1 MKMTQTKLFLG
12 LFLIFSIFSCQEKQE
27 GEVVYSE
34 TYNIDELEDSP
45 EADND
50 FVKKYGDYLKS
61 TIEIYGLKDSD
72 IIDGY
77 SKMNTESDNL
87 NQTIEFEFEYSSDKS
102 KYYLMNS
109 LAKFHDVKDIEK
121 GWELGE
127 TSFWSGLLSEKMQK
141 ESFTEF
147 KNSNINSIGDYS
159 EYSELPVG
167 DKVMFILHFKWRKL
181 ILHFDQ
187 LVELEQKDQL
197 VQEIRNSF
205 EKIKNAYNSIDQEK
219 IDQVV
224 DRALDDIK
232 NEGL

>member
-1 MKMTQTKLFLG
+1 MTQTKLFLG
-12 LFLIFSIFSCQEKQE
+12 LLLIFSIFSCQEEQE

-34 TYNIDELEDSP
+34 TFNIDEFEDSP

-50 FVKKYGDYLKS
+50 FVQKYGDYLKS
-61 TIEIYGLKDSD
+61 TIEIYSIDDSA
-72 IIDGY
+72 IIEDY
-77 SKMNTESDNL
+77 SKMNTESVNL
-87 NQTIEFEFEYSSDKS
+87 NQTIEFEFEYSADKS
-102 KYYLMNS
+102 KFYVLNS

-127 TSFWSGLLSEKMQK
+127 TSFWSGLLSEKIQK

-147 KNSNINSIGDYS
+147 KKSNIISIGDYS

-167 DKVMFILHFKWRKL
+167 DKVMIILHFKWRKL

-187 LVELEQKDQL
+187 LIELEQKDQL

-205 EKIKNAYNSIDQEK
+205 EKIKKVYNSIDQEK

-224 DRALDDIK
+224 DKALGDIK